1 MNAIVSNAAVA
12 AAALST
18 AGLGVVES
26 NVNAVSAAEA
36 VAATPSPDAKV
47 RAKKTLAE
55 RIEALEKRIEADTAK
70 LEELTFERDNAERLA
85 SVGNGSVVAV
95 KLGRKFK
102 DKDTTRV
109 VQGVVIATK
118 EEDDG
123 SKLLKVQVGEGFDVE
138 FVTVGLGSVES
149 VIKA

>member
-47 RAKKTLAE
+47 RVKKTLAE

>member
-18 AGLGVVES
+18 AGLGVVEY

-47 RAKKTLAE
+47 RVKKTLAE

-70 LEELTFERDNAERLA
+70 LDELTFERDNAERLA
-85 SVGNGSVVAV
+85 SVGNGSVVTV

-138 FVTVGLGSVES
+138 FVTVGLGAVES

>member
-18 AGLGVVES
+18 AGLGVAES

-36 VAATPSPDAKV
+36 VAAAPSPDAKV
-47 RAKKTLAE
+47 RVKKTLAE

>member
-1 MNAIVSNAAVA
+1 MNAIVSNTA

-18 AGLGVVES
+18 AGLGVVEY

-47 RAKKTLAE
+47 RVKKTLAE

-70 LEELTFERDNAERLA
+70 LDELTFERDNAERLA
-85 SVGNGSVVAV
+85 SVGNGSVVTV

-149 VIKA
+149 VIQA

>member
-18 AGLGVVES
+18 AGLGVVEY

>member
-1 MNAIVSNAAVA
+1 MNAIVSNTA
-12 AAALST
+12 AASLST
-18 AGLGVVES
+18 AGLGVVEY

-47 RAKKTLAE
+47 RVKKTLAE

-70 LEELTFERDNAERLA
+70 LDELTFERDNAERLA
-85 SVGNGSVVAV
+85 SVGNGSVVTV

-138 FVTVGLGSVES
+138 FVTVGLGAVES

>member
-12 AAALST
+12 AALST
-18 AGLGVVES
+18 AGLGVVDS

-36 VAATPSPDAKV
+36 VAAAPSPDAKV
-47 RAKKTLAE
+47 RVKKTLAE

-85 SVGNGSVVAV
+85 SVGTGSVVTV

-149 VIKA
+149 VIQA

>member
-18 AGLGVVES
+18 AGLGVAEY

-36 VAATPSPDAKV
+36 VATAPSPDAKV
-47 RAKKTLAE
+47 RVKKTLAE

-85 SVGNGSVVAV
+85 SVGNGSVVTV

>member
-47 RAKKTLAE
+47 RVKKTLAE

-70 LEELTFERDNAERLA
+70 LDELTFERDNAERLA
-85 SVGNGSVVAV
+85 SVGNGSVVTV

-149 VIKA
+149 VINA

>member
-47 RAKKTLAE
+47 RVKKTLAE

-70 LEELTFERDNAERLA
+70 LDELTFERDNAERLA

-138 FVTVGLGSVES
+138 FVTVGLGAVES